1 MPRILLRSESPAAL
15 FHTPELIQAMK
26 EAGFDVSVACA
37 DGIFS
42 DTAIQ
47 TMSGNAPANDEK
59 GFDAVISPYANHK
72 GALPCI
78 NTQLKSEFHCGAA
91 GTFLLPS
98 PEALTEAAISF
109 FKKQDFANKT
119 ILLTAGPT
127 IEDADPARFVSNR
140 STGRMGTAIARTAAR
155 RGANVLLV
163 HGPMLAPIPQH
174 EKIHSVPVRSA
185 SQMLT
190 AVDECL
196 PQTDIAIL
204 CAAVADFS
212 PMAYS
217 EEKIKKGKSEIF
229 TLQMRK
235 NPDILA
241 HIGAM
246 PNKPFLVGFAA
257 ESNNVEANAQDKLLR
272 KNCDILCAN
281 DITAPNCGF
290 ATSTNSLT
298 VFRRNAPTILIPL
311 ASKDAVA
318 DSLLDIISKA
328 NADCTGHG

>member
-1 MPRILLRSESPAAL
+1 MPRILIRSESPAAL
-15 FHTPELIQAMK
+15 FHTPELVQSLQNA
-26 EAGFDVSVACA
+26 AFDVGIACA
-37 DGIFS
+37 DGIFT
-42 DTAIQ
+42 DAAIKAM
-47 TMSGNAPANDEK
+47 TGNAPAKGEQ
-59 GFDAVISPYANHK
+59 GFDAVISPYTNYNYK

-78 NTQLKSEFHCGAA
+78 TTPLKSEFHCGGA

-109 FKKQDFANKT
+109 FTKQDFSGKT
-119 ILLTAGPT
+119 ILLTSGPT

-140 STGRMGTAIARTAAR
+140 STGRMGTAIARMAAR
-155 RGANVLLV
+155 RGANVILI

-174 EKIHSVPVRSA
+174 EKIHAIPVRSA

-190 AVDECL
+190 AVDSHL
-196 PQTDIAIL
+196 SQTDIAIL

-217 EEKIKKGKSEIF
+217 EEKIKKGKSETF
-229 TLQMRK
+229 TLQMKK

-241 HIGAM
+241 HIGAL
-246 PNKPFLVGFAA
+246 PDKPFLVGFAA
-257 ESNNVEANAQDKLLR
+257 ESHDIEANAQDKLLR

-298 VFRRNAPTILIPL
+298 VFRRNDTTITIPL
-311 ASKDAVA
+311 ASKEDVA
-318 DSLLDIISKA
+318 NSLLDIIA
-328 NADCTGHG
+328 QVMPQLLI